1 MELNGERQGTY
12 RRSRTRERRSRRRR
26 LNKVISQSDGET
38 DNDFD
43 EPTPAMS
50 VADNL

>member
-1 MELNGERQGTY
+1 MKPNGDRQANY
-12 RRSRTRERRSRRRR
+12 RRCRMRERRSRRRR